1 MSDRTLPT
9 LRCIEFVDYVTEWEH
24 GALSDE
30 IRAEVEEHLALCPDC
45 VDYVHQLRATVGM
58 LRGLLDEAPP
68 PAARDAALEVFR
80 VHRRGEPLARVKR
93 PTNPPDAKRRS
104 PACRRLATPPRTP

>member
-45 VDYVHQLRATVGM
+45 VDYVQQLRATVGM
-58 LRGLLDEAPP
+58 LRGALDEAPP
-68 PAARDAALEVFR
+68 EPAREAALAAFR
-80 VHRRGEPLARVKR
+80 ARRRGS
-93 PTNPPDAKRRS
+93 NP
-104 PACRRLATPPRTP
+104 